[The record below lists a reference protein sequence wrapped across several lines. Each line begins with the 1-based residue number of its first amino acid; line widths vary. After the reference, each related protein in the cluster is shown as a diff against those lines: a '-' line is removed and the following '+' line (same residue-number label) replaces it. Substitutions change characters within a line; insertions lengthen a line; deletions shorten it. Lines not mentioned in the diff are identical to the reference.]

1 MLVFMLVFML
11 GLGAHTHIP
20 GQACSQARLH
30 THYPGS
36 GSGSG
41 KLQER
46 SAFIV
51 VEVGY
56 ILLENVNADWWLGPV
71 AV

>member
-1 MLVFMLVFML
+1 MLVIMLVFML
-11 GLGAHTHIP
+11 GLRAHTHIP
-20 GQACSQARLH
+20 GQARLH

-56 ILLENVNADWWLGPV
+56 ILLENVNADWWLGPG